1 MKNKFKFL
9 SVILL
14 GFAATACVEDIET
27 PDRGPQGNPETEVQG
42 TYTGTWT
49 LEYTENTTVTTY
61 TCDGTMKLAPKGEQ
75 AYAGIMTV
83 DATFDNNAAMSIS
96 LSSAANISP
105 LTNAGSYQIYNSVT
119 PNGLTKNAKN
129 LDGTEIMVDKTNP
142 ETGETKQVNL
152 EINATFMGQIF
163 PVNASGELVKSDPAA
178 LESVLD
184 FTYTYQKTVMVNNR
198 PRKLDCKEVY
208 HFEGVCR
215 K

>member
-1 MKNKFKFL
+1 
-9 SVILL
+9 
-14 GFAATACVEDIET
+14 
-27 PDRGPQGNPETEVQG
+27 
-42 TYTGTWT
+42 
-49 LEYTENTTVTTY
+49 
-61 TCDGTMKLAPKGEQ
+61 MKLAPKGEQ

-105 LTNAGSYQIYNSVT
+105 LTNAGSYQVYNSVT

-129 LDGTEIMVDKTNP
+129 LDGTEIMVDKTDP
-142 ETGETKQVNL
+142 ETGVTKQVNL